1 MTKSTAAGKT
11 QSAAKGPGPKS
22 SKRDESGEKKH
33 LIVPAIDLGGGDEDE
48 EDDDFRPG
56 GGFVL
61 PAPPKP
67 AVAVPPQQ
75 RDDVPAASREE
86 ELPETVATGAV
97 AAAESTFSG
106 GSNLDPQRPS
116 TASFEAE
123 ETDRS
128 AGGAVQSAPGGTA
141 PAVTHTEDVLS
152 QSAPAA
158 RTVERETG
166 GAAAQP
172 AAGERSSDLARTE
185 RPASAPAVLRGSS
198 SLSGLPARRPG
209 RRRSAEPFNADAPR
223 QRNEAAM
230 AELAENSPGYANLL
244 TVYSAS
250 QLQSLPFENRNINL
264 YGLTADQAGTQI
276 TADKALLKTLT
287 LQRPKLTIAHYID
300 AAMEPVLRPLDP
312 LGIDMD
318 DMETERDYVW
328 ELAQKGLAY
337 RRYILSDQ
345 ESASMKNYR
354 PVCSLRTEVNARLT
368 RMMDLM
374 DSIQDI
380 QAKPFEIVSACVAEF
395 LGRLP
400 DERPHLASFFQRHLV
415 TTIQ

>member
-1 MTKSTAAGKT
+1 MTKSTASGNA
-11 QSAAKGPGPKS
+11 QRAAKGPEPKS
-22 SKRDESGEKKH
+22 SKRDEAGEKKH
-33 LIVPAIDLGGGDEDE
+33 LIVPAIDLGGGDEDDE
-48 EDDDFRPG
+48 EDDFRPG

-61 PAPPKP
+61 TTPPKP

-75 RDDVPAASREE
+75 RDDAPAASREE
-86 ELPETVATGAV
+86 ELPKTVAAEAV
-97 AAAESTFSG
+97 AAVESASSAISPVEQIN
-106 GSNLDPQRPS
+106 GSAN
-116 TASFEAE
+116 
-123 ETDRS
+123 
-128 AGGAVQSAPGGTA
+128 GAVQSMPGATT
-141 PAVTHTEDVLS
+141 PAVTHSDDLVS
-152 QSAPAA
+152 QSAPTALVA
-158 RTVERETG
+158 EQEAGEASTHSV
-166 GAAAQP
+166 
-172 AAGERSSDLARTE
+172 AGERSSELARAE
-185 RPASAPAVLRGSS
+185 GAASAPAVRGSS

-209 RRRSAEPFNADAPR
+209 RRRSTEPFDADTPR

-230 AELAENSPGYANLL
+230 AELAANSPSYANLL

-250 QLQSLPFENRNINL
+250 QLQALPFESRNINL

-312 LGIDMD
+312 SGIDMD
-318 DMETERDYVW
+318 DMEAERDYVW

-345 ESASMKNYR
+345 ESVSMKNYR
-354 PVCSLRTEVNARLT
+354 PVCSLRADVNARLT

-400 DERPHLASFFQRHLV
+400 GERSHLASFFKRHMV

>member
-1 MTKSTAAGKT
+1 
-11 QSAAKGPGPKS
+11 
-22 SKRDESGEKKH
+22 
-33 LIVPAIDLGGGDEDE
+33 
-48 EDDDFRPG
+48 
-56 GGFVL
+56 
-61 PAPPKP
+61 
-67 AVAVPPQQ
+67 
-75 RDDVPAASREE
+75 
-86 ELPETVATGAV
+86 
-97 AAAESTFSG
+97 
-106 GSNLDPQRPS
+106 
-116 TASFEAE
+116 
-123 ETDRS
+123 
-128 AGGAVQSAPGGTA
+128 
-141 PAVTHTEDVLS
+141 
-152 QSAPAA
+152 
-158 RTVERETG
+158 
-166 GAAAQP
+166 
-172 AAGERSSDLARTE
+172 
-185 RPASAPAVLRGSS
+185 
-198 SLSGLPARRPG
+198 
-209 RRRSAEPFNADAPR
+209 
-223 QRNEAAM
+223 M

>member
-1 MTKSTAAGKT
+1 M
-11 QSAAKGPGPKS
+11 
-22 SKRDESGEKKH
+22 
-33 LIVPAIDLGGGDEDE
+33 
-48 EDDDFRPG
+48 
-56 GGFVL
+56 
-61 PAPPKP
+61 
-67 AVAVPPQQ
+67 
-75 RDDVPAASREE
+75 
-86 ELPETVATGAV
+86 
-97 AAAESTFSG
+97 
-106 GSNLDPQRPS
+106 
-116 TASFEAE
+116 
-123 ETDRS
+123 
-128 AGGAVQSAPGGTA
+128 
-141 PAVTHTEDVLS
+141 
-152 QSAPAA
+152 
-158 RTVERETG
+158 
-166 GAAAQP
+166 
-172 AAGERSSDLARTE
+172 
-185 RPASAPAVLRGSS
+185 
-198 SLSGLPARRPG
+198 
-209 RRRSAEPFNADAPR
+209 AD
-223 QRNEAAM
+223 
-230 AELAENSPGYANLL
+230 LAENSPSYANLL

-250 QLQSLPFENRNINL
+250 QLQALPFESRNINL

-312 LGIDMD
+312 SGIDMD
-318 DMETERDYVW
+318 DMEAERDYVW

-354 PVCSLRTEVNARLT
+354 PVCSLRADVNARLT

-400 DERPHLASFFQRHLV
+400 GERSHLASFFQRHLV